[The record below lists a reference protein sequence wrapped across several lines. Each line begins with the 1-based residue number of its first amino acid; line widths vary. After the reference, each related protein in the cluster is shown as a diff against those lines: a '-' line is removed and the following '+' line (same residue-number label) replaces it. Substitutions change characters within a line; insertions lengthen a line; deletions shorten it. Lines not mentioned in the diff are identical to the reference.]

1 MGRSVL
7 GWVSIWA
14 LVGLLVAGCGDE
26 STAAGGSGSAGTGGN
41 TGDLF
46 PCTEQGIRD
55 AIAQGGGPHTFDCD
69 GSTTVMT
76 QGEIIIDNDVK
87 LNGEGNLTLD
97 GNEDHRVFVVAE
109 GVTAELHGF
118 TVTRGAAAWPDSGGG
133 ISNHGQLI
141 LVNNIV
147 RENVAKDDF
156 DCCKGPRF
164 NGGGGVFNGGTLMLV
179 NSTVSE
185 NAAFSGGGIWNSVA
199 LTLVG
204 SAMSGNTA
212 GDGGGGIFNAPGGEL
227 TMTNSTVSG
236 NAAGRGGGGINNSVN
251 GEMTISNSTV
261 SGNAAFNG
269 GGVYNDLG
277 PLEIAGSTVSGNS
290 ADRAGGGIFN
300 DHGGELTITNSI
312 VRENAADGTDDC
324 PNPNPCP
331 GGGGGI
337 FNLGEL
343 TTKNSTVSGNTSA
356 SGGGGI
362 SNRGITFTLVNA
374 TVSGNTASQG
384 GAMSSSGNGPAT
396 VANSV
401 VDGDCAGD
409 ITSNGYNI
417 ESPGDTCG
425 FNQHSVSAE
434 DLKLGPLADNGGPT
448 MTHALLPGSVAI
460 DVIPAEECV
469 DADGEPLTTDQRGEP
484 RPGGTMCDVGSFEVQ
499 EGSL

>member
-1 MGRSVL
+1 
-7 GWVSIWA
+7 
-14 LVGLLVAGCGDE
+14 LV
-26 STAAGGSGSAGTGGN
+26 
-41 TGDLF
+41 
-46 PCTEQGIRD
+46 
-55 AIAQGGGPHTFDCD
+55 
-69 GSTTVMT
+69 
-76 QGEIIIDNDVK
+76 
-87 LNGEGNLTLD
+87 
-97 GNEDHRVFVVAE
+97 
-109 GVTAELHGF
+109 
-118 TVTRGAAAWPDSGGG
+118 
-133 ISNHGQLI
+133 
-141 LVNNIV
+141 LVNSIV

-236 NAAGRGGGGINNSVN
+236 NAGGNGGGIKNGVN

-261 SGNAAFNG
+261 SGNAAGDG

-277 PLEIAGSTVSGNS
+277 RLEIAGSTVWGNS
-290 ADRAGGGIFN
+290 AERAGGGIFN
-300 DHGGELTITNSI
+300 NFGGELTITKSI
-312 VRENAADGTDDC
+312 VLENAADGTDDC

-343 TTKNSTVSGNTSA
+343 TAKNSTVSGNTSA

-362 SNRGITFTLVNA
+362 SNRGATLTLVNA

-384 GAMSSSGNGPAT
+384 GAMSNSGNGPAT

-425 FNQHSVSAE
+425 FDQPGDQVHVTEAE
-434 DLKLGPLADNGGPT
+434 LNLGPLQDNGGPT
-448 MTHALLPGSVAI
+448 ETHALLPGSIAI
-460 DVIPAEECV
+460 DVIPEEDCV
-469 DADGEPLTTDQRGEP
+469 DADGAPLTTDQRGEP

-499 EGSL
+499 PWGSCEAVMGRTEIPERRGYHAD